1 MLLTKILF
9 IILILI
15 CAAFYVLYIWD
26 FALVLLA
33 VMAALPLIMLL
44 CLFIAKHMISAEF
57 ILQNRTASKSSS
69 LPIQLS
75 VTNKSIFPIGKA
87 EAYLEYYNVFNNAIN
102 SFELHLPIQ
111 PRNTQRITFQ
121 LSSEF
126 CGIIKVKCVKIYIYD
141 PLRIFRLKAEKN
153 IVTEFAV
160 MPEGHNITGTVS
172 FTDRINEESELYSQ
186 HSPGDDPSEI
196 FDLRDYCPGDRL
208 NRIHW
213 KLSSKKDDFIVK
225 DYSLPIDAPSV
236 VFLDLKCYEDSD
248 DTLQIFD
255 TMAETFLSV
264 SRFLIENERIHT
276 IVYYNA
282 EKRAFVSRLITDH
295 DSLSSAIREFIC
307 SISDNLYCEKPSNY
321 FASEP
326 GLSLSS
332 FTYITSVVDK
342 QIYGYIDEELDA
354 DIKNIIVILKS
365 ADISEA
371 APQKASAVSTIPV
384 VIGKISASIKDIE
397 L

>member
-9 IILILI
+9 IILILV

-33 VMAALPLIMLL
+33 VMTALPLIMLL

-57 ILQNRTASKSSS
+57 ILQNRTASKNSS

-141 PLRIFRLKAEKN
+141 PLRIFRLKAENN

-172 FTDRINEESELYSQ
+172 FTDRINEESEIYSQ

-295 DSLSSAIREFIC
+295 DSLSAAMREFIY
-307 SISDNLYCEKPSNY
+307 SISDNLYCEKPDNY

-332 FTYITSVVDK
+332 FTYITSFVDK

-365 ADISEA
+365 ADINEET
-371 APQKASAVSTIPV
+371 PQKASAVSTIPV